1 MEIIVDHFRMLKT
14 TAATAIPWKEVE
26 KAGHLIYEAWK
37 DKRRIYVFGNGGS
50 ASTAEH
56 FAAGLSK
63 ELGIM
68 ASPLNLT
75 PLITAIAND
84 VSYDQ
89 VYAHQLERLLE
100 PGDVVIGIS
109 YSGNSPNVVKAF
121 IPASRPAL
129 LINRILITGP
139 QKHPYQLSSCD
150 VVIRVDT
157 PDIMVAE
164 DIHLAICH
172 SIEKQ
177 VGAMIADYLMEQSQ
191 PHGTNPT
198 T

>member
-37 DKRRIYVFGNGGS
+37 DKRRVYVFGNGGS

-56 FAAGLSK
+56 FASGLAK

-68 ASPLNLT
+68 AFSLNLT

-84 VSYDQ
+84 RSYDQ
-89 VYAHQLERLLE
+89 VFAHQLERLLE
-100 PGDVVIGIS
+100 PQDVVIGIS

-121 IPASRPAL
+121 IPASRPAIL
-129 LINRILITGP
+129 VNRILITGP
-139 QKHPYQLSSCD
+139 KKHPYQLSSCD
-150 VVIRVDT
+150 VVIHVNT
-157 PDIMVAE
+157 EDIMVAE

-177 VGAMIADYLMEQSQ
+177 VGAMIANDLMNENR
-191 PHGTNPT
+191 PVVT
-198 T
+198 